1 MSSLSIVIPSRN
13 ESARLPATLQAVTTW
28 LDDTPSDV
36 EVIIVVEKSTDDTAE
51 IAQRQEAADSRF
63 RAICNPVARGKGFA
77 VKTGMLAA
85 GGDIVFFMDADLSV
99 PLRFVDAFLPAF
111 ENADVVF
118 GSRQHPDTVI
128 PVSQPFFRV
137 FYGRVFN
144 LALRL
149 CGATSFKD
157 TQCGFKAFRR
167 EAAREVFSRLTL
179 DGFGF
184 DVEAMALAEALRLR
198 IVERPVEWS
207 DAPGTKVR
215 ALRDGTSAFFEAVL
229 AAKRAQR
236 AVKSQAAMAELRT
249 PNS

>member
-1 MSSLSIVIPSRN
+1 MPSLSLVIPCRN
-13 ESARLPATLQAVTTW
+13 ESARLPATLRAVSGW
-28 LDDTPSDV
+28 LGDRDV

-51 IAQRQEAADSRF
+51 LARRQEAEDPRF
-63 RAICNPVARGKGFA
+63 RAICNSVSRGKGFA

-85 GGDIVFFMDADLSV
+85 TGDIVFFMDADLSV
-99 PLRFVDAFLPAF
+99 PLRFIDAFLPYF
-111 ENADVVF
+111 DEADVVF
-118 GSRQHPDTVI
+118 GSRQHPETVI
-128 PVSQPFFRV
+128 PISQPFFRV

-167 EAAREVFSRLTL
+167 EAAQAIFSQLTL

-198 IVERPVEWS
+198 IIERPVEWS

-215 ALRDGTSAFFEAVL
+215 ALRDGTSAFFEAVA
-229 AAKRAQR
+229 AAKRAQKKLKR
-236 AVKSQAAMAELRT
+236 
-249 PNS
+249 

>member
-1 MSSLSIVIPSRN
+1 MSPLSIVIPCRN
-13 ESARLPATLQAVTTW
+13 ESARLPATLRALEAW
-28 LDDTPSDV
+28 LGDRDA
-36 EVIIVVEKSTDDTAE
+36 EVLIVVEKGTDDTAE
-51 IAQRQEAADSRF
+51 IARARQAADRRF

-77 VKTGMLAA
+77 VKTGMLEAI
-85 GGDIVFFMDADLSV
+85 GDRVFFMDADLSV
-99 PLRFVDAFLPAF
+99 PLRFVDAFLPCF
-111 ENADVVF
+111 DQADVVF
-118 GSRQHPDTVI
+118 ASRQHPETVI

-167 EAAREVFSRLTL
+167 DAAQAVFSRLTL

-184 DVEAMALAEALRLR
+184 DVEAMAIAEALGLR
-198 IVERPVEWS
+198 MVERPVEWS

-215 ALRDGTSAFFEAVL
+215 ALRDGTSAFFEAV
-229 AAKRAQR
+229 AAARRAQR
-236 AVKSQAAMAELRT
+236 AIRT
-249 PNS
+249 EARTTAS

>member
-1 MSSLSIVIPSRN
+1 MPSLSLVIPCRN
-13 ESARLPATLQAVTTW
+13 ESARLPATLRAVRGW
-28 LDDTPSDV
+28 LGDRDV

-51 IAQRQEAADSRF
+51 LARSQEAEDPRF
-63 RAICNPVARGKGFA
+63 RAICNSVSRGKGFA

-85 GGDIVFFMDADLSV
+85 TGDIVFFMDADLSV
-99 PLRFVDAFLPAF
+99 PLRFVDAFLPCF

-118 GSRQHPDTVI
+118 GSRQHPETII
-128 PVSQPFFRV
+128 PISQPFFRV
-137 FYGRVFN
+137 FYGRLFN

-167 EAAREVFSRLTL
+167 EAAQAVFSQLTL

-198 IVERPVEWS
+198 IIERPVEWS

-215 ALRDGTSAFFEAVL
+215 ALRDGTSAFFEAVA
-229 AAKRAQR
+229 AAKRAQKKL
-236 AVKSQAAMAELRT
+236 KS
-249 PNS
+249 